1 MPEQLVDRHFLERL
15 ERLTLHW
22 QKSFRGLVGGHNLS
36 HFAGPGQ
43 EFLDHRGFHPGDD
56 LRSINWRA
64 YMRFDKL
71 ILKIFQVEPRVP
83 VRLLLDVSASMTVGS
98 RVGQPSKFDYA
109 RRLAAA
115 LVYVGLVRLDTI
127 LLQPFSSR
135 LHDPYF
141 CTGGRHRFQP
151 AEIFLRNLQAEGSTS
166 FMDLS
171 RQYLNRYPQRG
182 LTIVI
187 SDFLGEADVV
197 RPLQYMADFGHE
209 LMLVQ
214 VWGEEDRTPTDQGE
228 VELVSAETGQTVR
241 LSLDQQARDFYTR
254 AFDEHAAAIQRVA
267 LRNQGRYA
275 GVPTSMGIEEA
286 MFGPMTM
293 ISGAER

>member
-1 MPEQLVDRHFLERL
+1 MPEQLVDRQFLERL

-64 YMRFDKL
+64 FMRFDRL

-83 VRLLLDVSASMTVGS
+83 VRLLLDVSASMEAGS
-98 RVGQPSKFDYA
+98 RSGDPTKFDYA
-109 RRLAAA
+109 RKLAAA
-115 LVYVGLVRLDTI
+115 LVYVGLVRLDSI
-127 LLQPFSSR
+127 LLQPFASR
-135 LHDPYF
+135 LQDPHF

-151 AEIFLRNLQAEGSTS
+151 VETFLRGLKPGGATD

-171 RQYLNRYPQRG
+171 RQFLNRYPQRG

-187 SDFLGEADVV
+187 SDFLGMSDPLK
-197 RPLQYMADFGHE
+197 PLQHMADYGHE

-214 VWGEEDRTPTDQGE
+214 IWGEEDRSPSGQGE
-228 VELVSAETGQTVR
+228 VELVDAEGGGELR
-241 LSLDQQARDFYTR
+241 LSLDEESKRRYTE
-254 AFDEHAAAIQRVA
+254 AFDAHSVAIQRVA

-286 MFGPMTM
+286 MFGPISM
-293 ISGAER
+293 IGGGR